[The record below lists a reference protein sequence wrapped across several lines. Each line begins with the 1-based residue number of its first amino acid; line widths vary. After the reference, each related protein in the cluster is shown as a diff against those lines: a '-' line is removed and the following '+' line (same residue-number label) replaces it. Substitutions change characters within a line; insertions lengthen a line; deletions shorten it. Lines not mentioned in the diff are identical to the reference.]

1 MVTLFVL
8 GMVAVA
14 VVVGFA
20 ALLAAFKLL
29 VLLVLLPLKFAL
41 KLVLLPVRLVLAL
54 VLLPVFL
61 LFGVLGAGVAALFAV
76 PLLPLALLGLLV
88 WLLMRRAPSATTP
101 PAA

>member
-1 MVTLFVL
+1 MVTLFAL
-8 GMVAVA
+8 GIVALA

-20 ALLAAFKLL
+20 AVLAVLKLL
-29 VLLVLLPLKFAL
+29 VLLVLLPLRLAL

-61 LFGVLGAGVAALFAV
+61 LLGVLGAGFAALFAV
-76 PLLPLALLGLLV
+76 PLLPLALLGVLV
-88 WLLMRRAPSATTP
+88 WLLMRRAPSA